1 MLYDYTNPDIS
12 AKPNEIKHQA
22 LMGGVRDAQ
31 RAHQIMRIIGE
42 DSNLQQMEEPARSIW
57 IALALLN
64 VGRMEGIRIERKR
77 RHTKGA

>member
-22 LMGGVRDAQ
+22 RMGGVRDAQ

-42 DSNLQQMEEPARSIW
+42 DSDLQQMEEPARSIW

-64 VGRMEGIRIERKR
+64 VGRMEGIRIARKR
-77 RHTKGA
+77 RHT